1 MLVEKKIKGNNV
13 FKKIIEKKYSNCM
26 FFTIVILFKKIK
38 NNKINNTKKKVIKNI
53 LVLLIF
59 KWPNQIIESKPR
71 NNIKNITDSD
81 VRITPNLITTLL
93 DKILFVL
100 VFLETV
106 VTDLFIELDFVL
118 TVNNKYK
125 VLVIE
130 KNINNMNDTS

>member
-1 MLVEKKIKGNNV
+1 
-13 FKKIIEKKYSNCM
+13 M
-26 FFTIVILFKKIK
+26 FFTILILFKKIK
-38 NNKINNTKKKVIKNI
+38 NNKINNIKKKVIKNI

-59 KWPNQIIESKPR
+59 KWPNQITESKPR
-71 NNIKNITDSD
+71 NNIKNVTDSD
-81 VRITPNLITTLL
+81 VRITPNLIMTLL